1 LQAELEAERSKVLPS
16 SQQSTK
22 RQRAPYVLSRP
33 KMFGGR
39 LGEEYSG
46 YGRKGPKVRE
56 ATAIQQG
63 ARRVLLA
70 AVAEAGAVAHVYVY
84 RERVM
89 EQANVSDMEAFWE
102 IADYLARRG
111 YITEGNPD
119 YWTFSVTPRGIAEAA
134 K

>member
-1 LQAELEAERSKVLPS
+1 MEGEKRAEASSALLDTNSVLGPGHGGQRSN
-16 SQQSTK
+16 
-22 RQRAPYVLSRP
+22 
-33 KMFGGR
+33 
-39 LGEEYSG
+39 SG
-46 YGRKGPKVRE
+46 YGRKGPQVRE
-56 ATAIQQG
+56 ATAIQKG

-70 AVAEAGAVAHVYVY
+70 AIAEAGGVSHVYVY

-89 EQANVSDMEAFWE
+89 EQANVPDMEAFWE